1 MKLQYESLVRE
12 ETNQDRIG
20 HLLRKGWVQIADAP
34 VIPFKPTEV
43 PAYALKAAFKIDNL
57 MAAVNTVVSNLPEP
71 RRTIIGEKFAGS
83 NPVERNNNFIK
94 HLSNNIPALTP
105 AKLDELFQKAY
116 DIATD
121 KSEL

>member
-12 ETNQDRIG
+12 ETNEDRIG

-43 PAYALKAAFKIDNL
+43 PAYALRAAFKIDNL
-57 MAAVNTVVSNLPEP
+57 MAVVNTTISNLPEP
-71 RRTIIGEKFAGS
+71 RRTIINEKFAGS
-83 NPVERNNNFIK
+83 HSIDRNSNFIK
-94 HLSNNIPALTP
+94 HLSTNIAALTS

-121 KSEL
+121 KSEI

>member
-12 ETNQDRIG
+12 ETDQDRIG

-43 PAYALKAAFKIDNL
+43 PAYALKAALKIDNL

-71 RRTIIGEKFAGS
+71 RRTIVGEKFAGS
-83 NPVERNNNFIK
+83 NLIERNSNLIK
-94 HLSNNIPALTP
+94 HLSSNVAALTS

-121 KSEL
+121 KLEM